1 MARLL
6 TQVLGTMSGSVG
18 DIVFRRRGGRSYV
31 SAHPSG
37 YTPRTDAATVARK
50 KQLKTAVEIAKNI
63 NSIPLLK
70 ADRKSTRLNSSHLVI
85 SYADFCVKQKT
96 APPFSRE
103 CCTSSVRGSCS
114 VWRRSPPKLV
124 FPARPCYLE
133 CPAWCAP
140 RSESFF

>member
-50 KQLKTAVEIAKNI
+50 KQFKTAVEIAKNI

-85 SYADFCVKQKT
+85 SYADFCVKKKKKT
-96 APPFSRE
+96 LSDEESPSVYVATDIDCE
-103 CCTSSVRGSCS
+103 CL
-114 VWRRSPPKLV
+114 LV
-124 FPARPCYLE
+124 H
-133 CPAWCAP
+133 
-140 RSESFF
+140 